1 MKIGKFRIPGR
12 PGASIKQILFLH
24 KSKANAGHFS
34 PRSTKKIKKQVKT
47 AAELPENKGNLKH
60 GNVAEGLKLTYKL
73 EEITYLNLFKYA
85 FNLIQNWQMD
95 TLQFHLM
102 VLIFS

>member
-1 MKIGKFRIPGR
+1 MKIGKYPWAAWG
-12 PGASIKQILFLH
+12 KYLFLH
-24 KSKANAGHFS
+24 KSKANAGHFL
-34 PRSTKKIKKQVKT
+34 PRSSKKINKQLKT

-60 GNVAEGLKLTYKL
+60 WNVAEGLNLTYKL
-73 EEITYLNLFKYA
+73 EKITDLNLFKYA

-95 TLQFHLM
+95 ALQIHLM

>member
-1 MKIGKFRIPGR
+1 MQVSYSWVARGEY
-12 PGASIKQILFLH
+12 LFSR
-24 KSKANAGHFS
+24 KSKANAVHFL
-34 PRSTKKIKKQVKT
+34 PRSSKKINKQLKT

-60 GNVAEGLKLTYKL
+60 WNVAEDLNLTDKL
-73 EEITYLNLFKYA
+73 EKITDLNLFKYA

-95 TLQFHLM
+95 ALQIHFM